1 MAPSIALEGIT
12 NLLGRSVRP
21 AIPADAIDG
30 VQPSLVAEPGSAQE
44 AADVLRL
51 AQQHGLAVAP
61 RGGGTKM
68 GRGNIPRRVDLLLS
82 TARLDR
88 VLEHA
93 AGDLVVRVEAG
104 TRLTAVQQV
113 LIQAGQWLALDPL
126 EEEATIGGIIAADA
140 SGPHRVRYGTVRDLL
155 IGITYLLPD
164 GTLARAGGKVVKN
177 VAGYDLCKLFTGSF
191 GTLGLIVEAIFRLH
205 PIPAASRTVVWRG
218 ANIASPIAAILGSPL
233 VPATMEYWRHDKE
246 YELAVRFE
254 GIEPGVM
261 AQIEAMMS
269 VFPATETQVLV
280 ESAERDFWDS
290 RRAEARS
297 GSPWDVELVVSHCVT
312 ALSATVELLRESGGT
327 RIRGH
332 AGSGITYATL
342 AVGIPKRESAVRAAR
357 ERVME
362 EGGSVVIRQ
371 APIEVK
377 QEVDVWGADTGALPL
392 MRRVK
397 ERFDPDGMLNPGRFV
412 GGW

>member
-1 MAPSIALEGIT
+1 MAPSLALEGIT
-12 NLLGRSVRP
+12 TLLGRHVRP
-21 AIPADAIDG
+21 ALPADAIDG
-30 VQPSLVAEPGSAQE
+30 VQPSLVAEPGSVQE
-44 AADVLRL
+44 AAGVLRL

-104 TRLTAVQQV
+104 ARLTEVQQV
-113 LIQAGQWLALDPL
+113 LIQASQWLALDPL
-126 EEEATIGGIIAADA
+126 EDEATIGGIIAANA
-140 SGPHRVRYGTVRDLL
+140 SGPHRLRYGTVRDLL

-205 PIPAASRTVVWRG
+205 PLPAATTTVLWRG
-218 ANIASPIAAILGSPL
+218 ADIASSIAAVLGSPL
-233 VPATMEYWRHDKE
+233 VPAALEFWRHDKE

-261 AQIEAMMS
+261 AQVEGMIGL
-269 VFPATETQVLV
+269 FPMAETQVLV
-280 ESAERDFWDS
+280 DGAEREFWDA
-290 RRAEARS
+290 RRAEA
-297 GSPWDVELVVSHCVT
+297 GGASPLDVELVVSHYVT
-312 ALSATVELLRESGGT
+312 ALSTTVELLRESGGT

-342 AVGIPKRESAVRAAR
+342 GAGVPKRESVVRAAR
-357 ERVME
+357 ERVMA

-377 QEVDVWGADTGALPL
+377 QEVGVWGADAGALPL

-397 ERFDPDGMLNPGRFV
+397 ERFDPDGMMNPGRFV

>member
-1 MAPSIALEGIT
+1 MAISVALEDIA

-21 AIPADAIDG
+21 ATLTDAIDG
-30 VQPSLVAEPGSAQE
+30 VQPSLVAEPVSAQE
-44 AADVLRL
+44 AAGVLRL

-104 TRLTAVQQV
+104 ARLTDVQQV
-113 LIQAGQWLALDPL
+113 LIQAGQWLALDPF
-126 EEEATIGGIIAADA
+126 EAEATVGGIIAANA
-140 SGPHRVRYGTVRDLL
+140 SGPHRLRYGTVRDLL

-164 GTLARAGGKVVKN
+164 GTVAHAGGKVVKN
-177 VAGYDLCKLFTGSF
+177 VAGYDLCKLFTGSL

-205 PIPAASRTVVWRG
+205 PVPAATGTVLWRG
-218 ANIASPIAAILGSPL
+218 ADIASVLAAVRGSPL
-233 VPATMEYWRHDKE
+233 VPATMEYWRLDEE

-261 AQIEAMMS
+261 AQVEAMMGL
-269 VFPATETQVLV
+269 FPVAETQVL
-280 ESAERDFWDS
+280 SDGAERDFWDA
-290 RRAEARS
+290 RRAEAGS
-297 GSPWDVELVVSHCVT
+297 GSPRDVELVVSHCVT
-312 ALSATVELLRESGGT
+312 ALPATVELLRESGGT

-342 AVGIPKRESAVRAAR
+342 GAGVPKRESVVRTVR
-357 ERVME
+357 ERIMA

-377 QEVDVWGADTGALPL
+377 QAVDVWGADAGALPL

-397 ERFDPDGMLNPGRFV
+397 ERFDPDGMMNPGRFV

>member
-1 MAPSIALEGIT
+1 MATTIALEDIT

-21 AIPADAIDG
+21 ATPTDAIDG

-61 RGGGTKM
+61 RGGATKM
-68 GRGNIPRRVDLLLS
+68 GWGNIPRRVDLLLS
-82 TARLDR
+82 TARLNR

-104 TRLTAVQQV
+104 ARLKDVQQM

-126 EEEATIGGIIAADA
+126 EEEATIGGIIAANA
-140 SGPHRVRYGTVRDLL
+140 SGPHRLRYGTVRDLL

-177 VAGYDLCKLFTGSF
+177 VAGYDLCKLFTGSL
-191 GTLGLIVEAIFRLH
+191 GTLGVIVEAIFRLH
-205 PIPAASRTVVWRG
+205 PLPAATGTVVWRG
-218 ANIASPIAAILGSPL
+218 VDIASSIGAVLGSPL
-233 VPATMEYWRHDKE
+233 VPAALEYWRHDEE

-261 AQIEAMMS
+261 AQVEATMGL
-269 VFPATETQVLV
+269 FPAAETQVLV
-280 ESAERDFWDS
+280 DGAEHDFWDS
-290 RRAEARS
+290 RQAEARS
-297 GSPWDVELVVSHCVT
+297 NSPRDVELVVSHFVT

-332 AGSGITYATL
+332 AGSGISYVTL
-342 AVGIPKRESAVRAAR
+342 ADDVPKRESVVRAAR
-357 ERVME
+357 ERVMA

-371 APIEVK
+371 APVEVK
-377 QEVDVWGADTGALPL
+377 QEVDVWGADAGALPL

-397 ERFDPDGMLNPGRFV
+397 ERFDPDGVMNPGRFV

>member
-1 MAPSIALEGIT
+1 MATSVALEGIT
-12 NLLGRSVRP
+12 TLLGRNVRP
-21 AIPADAIDG
+21 AMPADAIDG
-30 VQPSLVAEPGSAQE
+30 VQPSLVAEPGSIQE

-68 GRGNIPRRVDLLLS
+68 RRGNIPRRADLILS

-104 TRLTAVQQV
+104 ARLTDVQQV

-126 EEEATIGGIIAADA
+126 EGEATIGGIIAANA
-140 SGPHRVRYGTVRDLL
+140 SGPHRLRYGTVRDLL
-155 IGITYLLPD
+155 IGLTYLLPD
-164 GTLARAGGKVVKN
+164 GTVAHAGGKVVKN
-177 VAGYDLCKLFTGSF
+177 VAGYDLCKLFTGSL

-205 PIPAASRTVVWRG
+205 PLPAATGTVLWRG
-218 ANIASPIAAILGSPL
+218 ADIAAALAAVLGSPL
-233 VPATMEYWRHDKE
+233 VPAAMEYRHRDEK
-246 YELAVRFE
+246 YEMAVRFE
-254 GIEPGVM
+254 GIEPGVV
-261 AQIEAMMS
+261 AQVEAMMGLFAA
-269 VFPATETQVLV
+269 VETQALIDD
-280 ESAERDFWDS
+280 EERNFWDA
-290 RRAEARS
+290 RRVEARS
-297 GSPWDVELVVSHCVT
+297 GSPRDVELVVSHRVT

-342 AVGIPKRESAVRAAR
+342 GAGVPKRESVVRAAR
-357 ERVME
+357 ERVMA

-377 QEVDVWGADTGALPL
+377 QELDVWGADAGALPL

-397 ERFDPDGMLNPGRFV
+397 ERFDPDGVMNPGRFV

>member
-1 MAPSIALEGIT
+1 MATSVALEGIT
-12 NLLGRSVRP
+12 TLLGHNVRP
-21 AIPADAIDG
+21 ATPTDAIDG
-30 VQPSLVAEPGSAQE
+30 VQPSLVAEPGSIQE

-68 GRGNIPRRVDLLLS
+68 GWGNIPRRVDLLLS

-104 TRLTAVQQV
+104 ARLTQVQQV

-126 EEEATIGGIIAADA
+126 EGEATIGGIIAANA
-140 SGPHRVRYGTVRDLL
+140 SGPHRLRYGTVRDLL

-164 GTLARAGGKVVKN
+164 GTVAHAGGKVVKN
-177 VAGYDLCKLFTGSF
+177 VAGYDLCKLFTGSL

-205 PIPAASRTVVWRG
+205 PAPAATGTVLWRG
-218 ANIASPIAAILGSPL
+218 ADIASALAAVLASPL
-233 VPATMEYWRHDKE
+233 VPATMEYWRHDEE

-254 GIEPGVM
+254 GIEAGVM
-261 AQIEAMMS
+261 AQVEATTAL
-269 VFPATETQVLV
+269 FPTAETQVLR
-280 ESAERDFWDS
+280 EGAERDFWDS
-290 RRAEARS
+290 RRAEARA
-297 GSPWDVELVVSHCVT
+297 PRDVELVVSHCVT
-312 ALSATVELLRESGGT
+312 ALPATVELLRESGGT

-342 AVGIPKRESAVRAAR
+342 GAGLPKRESVVRAAR
-357 ERVME
+357 ERVMA

-377 QEVDVWGADTGALPL
+377 QEVEVWGADAGALPL

-397 ERFDPDGMLNPGRFV
+397 DRFDPDGMMNPGRFV

>member
-1 MAPSIALEGIT
+1 MATSVALEGIT
-12 NLLGRSVRP
+12 TLLGRNVRP
-21 AIPADAIDG
+21 AIPTDAIDG
-30 VQPSLVAEPGSAQE
+30 VQPTLVAEPGTAQE

-68 GRGNIPRRVDLLLS
+68 GRGNIPRRVDLILS
-82 TARLDR
+82 TARLNR

-104 TRLTAVQQV
+104 ARLREVQQV
-113 LIQAGQWLALDPL
+113 LIQDGQWLALDPL
-126 EEEATIGGIIAADA
+126 QDGATIGGIIAAND
-140 SGPHRVRYGTVRDLL
+140 SGPHRLRYGTVRDLL

-164 GTLARAGGKVVKN
+164 GTVARAGGKVVKN

-191 GTLGLIVEAIFRLH
+191 GTLGLMVEAIFRLH
-205 PIPAASRTVVWRG
+205 PLPAATGTVLWRG
-218 ANIASPIAAILGSPL
+218 ADIAAALAAVLGSPL
-233 VPATMEYWRHDKE
+233 VPATMEYWRHDEE

-254 GIEPGVM
+254 GIEPGVV
-261 AQIEAMMS
+261 AQVEAMTDL
-269 VFPATETQVLV
+269 FPAAETQVLTDG
-280 ESAERDFWDS
+280 AERDFCES
-290 RRAEARS
+290 RRVEARS
-297 GSPWDVELVVSHCVT
+297 GSPRDVELVVSHHVT

-327 RIRGH
+327 QIRGH
-332 AGSGITYATL
+332 AGSGITYVTL
-342 AVGIPKRESAVRAAR
+342 GANIPNRESVIRAAR
-357 ERVME
+357 EQVMVG
-362 EGGSVVIRQ
+362 GGSVVIRQ

-377 QEVDVWGADTGALPL
+377 QEVEVWGADAGALPL

-397 ERFDPDGMLNPGRFV
+397 ERFDPDGMMNPGRFV

>member
-1 MAPSIALEGIT
+1 MATSVALEGIIT
-12 NLLGRSVRP
+12 LLGSSARP
-21 AIPADAIDG
+21 AIPTDAIDG
-30 VQPSLVAEPGSAQE
+30 VQPSLVAEPGSAQG

-68 GRGNIPRRVDLLLS
+68 GRGNIPRRVDLILS
-82 TARLDR
+82 TARLNR

-93 AGDLVVRVEAG
+93 SGDLVVRVEAG
-104 TRLTAVQQV
+104 ARLREVQQV

-126 EEEATIGGIIAADA
+126 QDGATIGGFIAAND
-140 SGPHRVRYGTVRDLL
+140 SGPHRLRYGTVRDLL

-164 GTLARAGGKVVKN
+164 GTVARAGGKVVKN

-191 GTLGLIVEAIFRLH
+191 GTLGVIVEAIFRLH
-205 PIPAASRTVVWRG
+205 PLPAATGTVLWRG
-218 ANIASPIAAILGSPL
+218 ADIAAALAAVLGSPL
-233 VPATMEYWRHDKE
+233 VPATMEYWRHDEE

-254 GIEPGVM
+254 GIELGV
-261 AQIEAMMS
+261 ASQVEAMTGL
-269 VFPATETQVLV
+269 FHAAETQVLTDG
-280 ESAERDFWDS
+280 AERGFWES
-290 RRAEARS
+290 RRAETRAP
-297 GSPWDVELVVSHCVT
+297 GDVELAVSHHVT

-342 AVGIPKRESAVRAAR
+342 GAGVPNRDSVVRVVR
-357 ERVME
+357 ERAMV

-377 QEVDVWGADTGALPL
+377 QEIDVWGGDAGALPL
-392 MRRVK
+392 MQRVK
-397 ERFDPDGMLNPGRFV
+397 ERFDPDGMMNPGRFV